1 MRKSF
6 KKIVLVFILLI
17 IYSYVL
23 VIQNLPDELVA
34 FEGESITMK
43 TLFGLN
49 IETNSDTIEASSNNN
64 ESIAQK
70 SGKATL
76 KVSLFDNIP
85 IKNVNVDVLPRTKVI
100 PVGNIAGVKLY
111 TSGVLV
117 VGMSE
122 IEGEDNKK
130 YKPYENTGI
139 KEGDTIIGID
149 ESKINTTDE
158 LVETVNKSKGNNIN
172 VKYIHDDETK
182 ECSMSP
188 VKTSNS
194 EYKLGLWVRDSA
206 ARSWNSNFL

>member
-1 MRKSF
+1 M
-6 KKIVLVFILLI
+6 
-17 IYSYVL
+17 
-23 VIQNLPDELVA
+23 
-34 FEGESITMK
+34 
-43 TLFGLN
+43 
-49 IETNSDTIEASSNNN
+49 
-64 ESIAQK
+64 
-70 SGKATL
+70 
-76 KVSLFDNIP
+76 
-85 IKNVNVDVLPRTKVI
+85 
-100 PVGNIAGVKLY
+100 Y